1 MVYLYESSKT
11 SLDYTIALKIMDTGT
26 TEQFVEVHQDLNP
39 SQATV
44 LPRYAL
50 IYDKASN
57 ELALGGVGYDEQA
70 GQIIV
75 AGPADANGNPVFDV
89 LAVVFDY
96 AEPGGWPDKAKRL
109 VSLVEFDSGKG
120 VYVMTEWRNAPALI
134 EITDNDGNK
143 VYVVLGFPWI
153 VAAILASIAI
163 SGGIAAYGYYK
174 QADARQKMAEAA
186 QKAVDYALKNN
197 DTRLLHAI
205 FVGTG
210 IRYEADSNGSIM
222 DSIKEFLKEFAA
234 PFAAI
239 FGVIILVMKWR
250 LILDVF
256 RDMIESFRERFRR

>member
-1 MVYLYESSKT
+1 MVYLYESSQT
-11 SLDYTIALKIMDTGT
+11 HLGYTIALKIMDTGT
-26 TEQFVEVHQDLNP
+26 ANQFVEVHQNLNP
-39 SQATV
+39 SQATII
-44 LPRYAL
+44 PRYAL
-50 IYDKASN
+50 IYDKAAN

-75 AGPADANGNPVFDV
+75 AGPADANGNPQFDI

-109 VSLVEFDSGKG
+109 VALVEFDSGKG
-120 VYVMTEWRNAPALI
+120 VYVMTEWRNAPQLI

-153 VAAILASIAI
+153 VAAILATLAI

-174 QADARQKMAEAA
+174 HADARQKMAEAT
-186 QKAVDYALKNN
+186 QRVVDYALQHN
-197 DTRLLHAI
+197 DTELLHAV

-222 DSIKEFLKEFAA
+222 DSIKRFISEFGA
-234 PFAAI
+234 PLAAI
-239 FGVIILVMKWR
+239 GA
-250 LILDVF
+250 LILMVF
-256 RDMIESFRERFRR
+256 KWQVILEFFRSLRDMFRRR